1 MHASMSCVMVQ
12 GAGQAPRGG
21 SVLCEPSPTRQACPS
36 PGPESPRSPESRGL
50 HLGSRRADW
59 EGGQEEVAGGSGD
72 VPPDPVL
79 LGLPGGPMLL
89 LLWGAAP
96 RPHPAD
102 PRGARPTHPPPC
114 PPPHSPSSPWQ
125 ISVLVAPPRMN
136 SGFFTISWKNK
147 GVPVIA
153 MCDWSGLR
161 VSLLSGSRGL
171 FPVSNSFPM
180 EGARPGP
187 GSGRFP
193 PRGRDPASWAAP
205 PHQTTI
211 SCHARLQSRAMN

>member
-1 MHASMSCVMVQ
+1 MTNATQPPSAAVSPLSNWKGDRDGDLETELMHASMSCVMVQ

-102 PRGARPTHPPPC
+102 PRGARPTHPPPA
-114 PPPHSPSSPWQ
+114 PPPTLTKLPLAD
-125 ISVLVAPPRMN
+125 I
-136 SGFFTISWKNK
+136 
-147 GVPVIA
+147 
-153 MCDWSGLR
+153 
-161 VSLLSGSRGL
+161 
-171 FPVSNSFPM
+171 
-180 EGARPGP
+180 GP
-187 GSGRFP
+187 GGSSENEFWVFHYFLEEQR
-193 PRGRDPASWAAP
+193 R
-205 PHQTTI
+205 
-211 SCHARLQSRAMN
+211 SCDCNV